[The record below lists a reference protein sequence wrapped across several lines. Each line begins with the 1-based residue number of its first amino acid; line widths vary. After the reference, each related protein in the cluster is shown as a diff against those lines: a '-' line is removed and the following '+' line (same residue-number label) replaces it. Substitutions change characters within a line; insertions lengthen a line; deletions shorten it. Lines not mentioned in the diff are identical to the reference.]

1 MSKFKKILSMVGL
14 GSPKIPAL
22 PVPEIPAPPAPGAV
36 SSSGADVSVGT
47 SADIKNQRVSGRTSS
62 GSGGSKKSNPL
73 GGLGLGGIKI

>member
-1 MSKFKKILSMVGL
+1 MSKFKKVLSVLGL

-36 SSSGADVSVGT
+36 SNSGADVSIGT
-47 SADIKNQRVSGRTSS
+47 SADIKNQRVSGRSS
-62 GSGGSKKSNPL
+62 TGGGSSKSNPL